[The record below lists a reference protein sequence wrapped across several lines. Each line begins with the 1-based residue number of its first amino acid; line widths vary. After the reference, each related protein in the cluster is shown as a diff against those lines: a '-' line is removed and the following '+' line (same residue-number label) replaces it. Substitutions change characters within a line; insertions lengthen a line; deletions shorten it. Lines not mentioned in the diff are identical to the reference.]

1 MNPRVAY
8 FSMEIALDSSIPG
21 KSGGLGFLSG
31 DTLRSC
37 ADLDKPVVGVSLL
50 YSLGFFHQKIDE
62 NGMQVEMAEIWEP
75 DKNEH
80 LTKLDKTVDVSIENR
95 LVKVGAWI
103 YDVKGQDGYKVPVIL
118 LDTNLEGNASWDKK
132 ITLQLYKG
140 SGCLE
145 ERQYHRLTQ
154 EAVLGIGGVRML
166 KELGFNEIDRYHM
179 NEGHAALLTLELLKW
194 YQDKNKVREKCVFTT
209 HTPINDGHDVFCYKS
224 VKNILGEIVPY
235 NIDSFGG
242 KDDLN
247 MSLLAANMS
256 RYINAVS
263 RKHMEVSKNL
273 EVFRGKDIDYIT
285 NGVHLPTWMSPSFGN
300 LFDKYIAGWKKDP
313 LLFNNVFSIP
323 SEEIDKARKNSK
335 KELVDFINAE
345 TKAGFN
351 YEDLTMAWCR
361 RFVPYKRPDLILSD
375 LERLVK
381 VANGRLQLIFGGKT
395 HPDHKDGKEL
405 IRSTIRKS
413 KSNTKIKA
421 VFIEDYNKDKA
432 KKLIQS
438 DVWLNT
444 PKRPREASG
453 TSGMK
458 VLPNGCINFSVLD
471 GWWIEGYEMNNEAG
485 FVIGPH
491 PSESCLCDYDERLD
505 ADDLYKKLENVILP
519 EFYNHREKW
528 IERIKH
534 SIKLTSYFNTHRMV
548 EEYSK
553 KAWGL

>member
-8 FSMEIALDSSIPG
+8 FSMEIALDPSIPG

-31 DTLRSC
+31 DTLNSC
-37 ADLDKPVVGVSLL
+37 ADLEKPIVGVSLL

-62 NGMQVEMAEIWEP
+62 NGMQIELAEMWEP
-75 DKNEH
+75 NKNEY
-80 LTKLDKTVDVSIENR
+80 LTRLDKTVDVSIENR
-95 LVKVGAWI
+95 LVKVGAWR
-103 YDVKGQDGYKVPVIL
+103 YDIKGQDGYKVPVIL
-118 LDTNLEGNASWDKK
+118 LDTNLEGNTLWDKK
-132 ITLQLYKG
+132 ITSQLYKG
-140 SGCLE
+140 SDCLE

-154 EAVLGIGGVRML
+154 EAVLGIGGIRML
-166 KELGFNEIDRYHM
+166 KELGFNEIDTYHM
-179 NEGHAALLTLELLKW
+179 NEGHAALLTLELLKR

-209 HTPINDGHDVFCYKS
+209 HTPVNDGHDVFCYKG
-224 VKNILGEIVPY
+224 VRNVLGETMPS
-235 NIDSFGG
+235 NIDSLGG

-273 EVFRGKDIDYIT
+273 KVFEGKDIDYIT
-285 NGVHLPTWMSPSFGN
+285 NGVHLPTWTSKSFGD
-300 LFDKYIAGWKKDP
+300 LFDKYIPGWKKDH
-313 LLFNNVFSIP
+313 LLFNNMYSIP
-323 SEEIDKARKNSK
+323 SEEIDEARKNSK
-335 KELVDFINAE
+335 RELVDFINAE
-345 TKAGFN
+345 TNAGFDYDN
-351 YEDLTMAWCR
+351 LTMAWCR
-361 RFVPYKRPDLILSD
+361 RFVPYKRPNLIFSD
-375 LERLVK
+375 LERLIK
-381 VANGRLQLIFGGKT
+381 IADGRLQLIFAGKT
-395 HPDHKDGKEL
+395 HPDHYEGKRL
-405 IRSTIRKS
+405 LQKVIHKS
-413 KSNTKIKA
+413 RLCEKV
-421 VFIEDYNKDKA
+421 VFIENYDRNKA

-444 PKRPREASG
+444 PKRPGEASG

-485 FVIGPH
+485 FTIGPLS
-491 PSESCLCDYDERLD
+491 SETNLCDYDEGLD
-505 ADDLYKKLENVILP
+505 ADDLYKKLENIISP

-534 SIKLTSYFNTHRMV
+534 SIKLASYFNTHRMV